1 MFSLHNS
8 KTNFVIMTI
17 ESIHNSDIEMKQVNK
32 EQKYD
37 NKSAC
42 LLQRE
47 LHQIWKLHHLIK
59 SYKVHQNILQN

>member
-1 MFSLHNS
+1 
-8 KTNFVIMTI
+8 MTI
-17 ESIHNSDIEMKQVNK
+17 ESIQNSDIEMKQVNE

-47 LHQIWKLHHLIK
+47 LHQIWKLNHLIK
-59 SYKVHQNILQN
+59 SYKVFQNIFQN